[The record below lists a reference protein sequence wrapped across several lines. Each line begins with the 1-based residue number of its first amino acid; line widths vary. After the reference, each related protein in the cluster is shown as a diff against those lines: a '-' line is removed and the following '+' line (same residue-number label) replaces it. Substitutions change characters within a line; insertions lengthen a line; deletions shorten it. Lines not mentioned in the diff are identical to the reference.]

1 MVTGIKAIA
10 TDKAPAAIGPY
21 SQAVRA
27 GEMLFVSG
35 QIPLDPA
42 NGEMVA
48 GDIQAQTKRVLNN
61 IKEILIAS
69 GSSLE
74 QVIKT
79 EVYLTDINDF
89 AAMNETYGEFF
100 DQNKPAR
107 QAMEVAALPRNTAI
121 EISCIAAV

>member
-10 TDKAPAAIGPY
+10 TDKAPAAIGRY

-107 QAMEVAALPRNTAI
+107 QAMEVAALPRNAAI

>member
-107 QAMEVAALPRNTAI
+107 QAMEVAALPRNAAI